1 MTYPQKTRLAV
12 AALTAGAAFMAVSLA
27 TPAEAQRRSEPKR
40 EDFSLPLSRVP
51 GPPVLA
57 VVSLGGQHVTIYDT
71 EGKILRAPISSG
83 QTGYETPAGIF
94 SILEKNRE
102 HYSNL
107 YDDAEMPFMQRITW
121 SGIALHAGVL
131 PGRPASHGCIRM
143 PYRFAE
149 QLFDLTKTGLR
160 VVIVRDD
167 MTPVDFAH
175 PALFKPGPIRSE
187 VVLASAVR
195 PHRHRYPADAPRHG
209 TDRPGR
215 HARADLAGDRRRQGA
230 CGGGCGAK
238 SRRRPGRRP
247 RGPPRIPRATSEAS
261 ASPRAPCVA
270 PKRN

>member
-1 MTYPQKTRLAV
+1 M
-12 AALTAGAAFMAVSLA
+12 
-27 TPAEAQRRSEPKR
+27 
-40 EDFSLPLSRVP
+40 P

-71 EGKILRAPISSG
+71 EGKILRAPVSTG

-167 MTPVDFAH
+167 MTPVEFAH

-187 VVLASAVR
+187 VVLASAS
-195 PHRHRYPADAPRHG
+195 
-209 TDRPGR
+209 DRPPPI
-215 HARADLAGDRRRQGA
+215 RRRCA
-230 CGGGCGAK
+230 SA
-238 SRRRPGRRP
+238 RRRPTRARCAHRPGGRSPPPRRVRRRMRHEKRKTPGRRP
-247 RGPPRIPRATSEAS
+247 RGPLRIPRVTSGAS
-261 ASPRAPCVA
+261 ASPRAPCVV
-270 PKRN
+270 PKRKLKDAERTLTAANLIAGGHREGRGIQDQGAPSG